1 MKADS
6 QAADEKA
13 RAENEP
19 DGVKRTTE
27 SARLFAQAL
36 EVIASGVNSTARTP
50 RSGWSPYPLFV
61 DHGKGSRIFD
71 VDGNEFVDYLLGLGP
86 MLLGHCPRPVNKAV
100 IEFIR
105 RRGTVFALP
114 VADEIE
120 LARKLIA
127 AVPSVEQMHL
137 ATSGTEAVL
146 YALRLARAYTR
157 RKKIIRFEGMYHG
170 FSDSV
175 YWSKHP
181 PLEAAGPDSQPVPVP
196 QGPGMPEGLENSLI
210 ILPWNDGEILE
221 RTIRRYG
228 DQIAA
233 VITEPV
239 MCNTGCILP
248 EPGYLELMRSLTRES
263 GIVLVFDEVITG
275 FRVALGGAQQYY
287 GVTPDL
293 TVMAKGFG
301 AGFPVA
307 AVGGKKEI
315 MQLVADGIVSVAG
328 TYSGNGIAV
337 SAANATLDF
346 LKTPSIYRKL
356 FKMSEALMLGISKR
370 LESAGLSV
378 SVVGIG
384 PLFQV
389 WFTDS
394 PIRNYRDAVRYARK
408 DLFRI
413 WWEAMMKRG
422 VLFHPH
428 AFENLFV
435 SFAHNE
441 TDVEFTL
448 KAVES
453 ALPELKLRMRG

>member
-1 MKADS
+1 MKIDPHAVGQNS
-6 QAADEKA
+6 HARNELAA
-13 RAENEP
+13 NT
-19 DGVKRTTE
+19 RTSE

-36 EVIASGVNSTARTP
+36 EVIASGVNSTARAP

-61 DHGKGSRIFD
+61 ERGKGSRIFD
-71 VDGNEFVDYLLGLGP
+71 VDGNEFIDYLLGLGP
-86 MLLGHCPRPVNKAV
+86 MLLGHCPEQVTSSV

-105 RRGTVFALP
+105 SRGTVFSLP
-114 VADEIE
+114 VAGEIE

-170 FSDSV
+170 FSDAV

-181 PLEAAGPDSQPVPVP
+181 PLENAGPDLQPLPVP
-196 QGPGMPEGLENSLI
+196 QGPGMPEGLENSLVV
-210 ILPWNDGEILE
+210 LPWNDGELLE
-221 RTIRRYG
+221 RAIRMQG

-248 EPGYLELMRSLTRES
+248 QPGYLELMRTLTRES
-263 GIVLVFDEVITG
+263 GTVLIFDEVITG
-275 FRVALGGAQQYY
+275 FRVGLGGAQQYY

-301 AGFPVA
+301 GGFPVA

-315 MQLVADGIVSVAG
+315 MQLVADGVVSMAG

-337 SAANATLDF
+337 TAANATLDF
-346 LKTPSIYRKL
+346 LTTPGVYRKL
-356 FKMSEALMLGISKR
+356 FEISETLTTGIR
-370 LESAGLSV
+370 ERMESAGLPV
-378 SVVGIG
+378 DVVGIG

-394 PIRNYRDAVRYARK
+394 PIRNYRDAVRHARK

-413 WWEAMMKRG
+413 WWKAMMKRG
-422 VLFHPH
+422 VLFHPD
-428 AFENLFV
+428 AFENFFV

-441 TDVEFTL
+441 EDVKLTL
-448 KAVES
+448 NAVEA
-453 ALPELKLRMRG
+453 ALPELQGRMP

>member
-1 MKADS
+1 MNVENQLAGLKNTS
-6 QAADEKA
+6 Q
-13 RAENEP
+13 
-19 DGVKRTTE
+19 
-27 SARLFAQAL
+27 SALLFEQAL

-61 DHGKGSRIFD
+61 HHGTGSRIFD
-71 VDGNEFVDYLLGLGP
+71 VDGNEFIDYLLGLGP
-86 MLLGHCPRPVNKAV
+86 MLLGHRHEQATNAV
-100 IEFIR
+100 IRFIR
-105 RRGTVFALP
+105 ERGTVFALP

-120 LARKLIA
+120 LARKLIS

-137 ATSGTEAVL
+137 TNSGTEAVL

-181 PLEAAGPDSQPVPVP
+181 PLETAGPDSNPVPVP
-196 QGPGMPEGLENSLI
+196 QGPGMPSGIENSLI
-210 ILPWNDGEILE
+210 ILPWNDCEALD
-221 RTIRRYG
+221 RTIRERG
-228 DQIAA
+228 DEIAA
-233 VITEPV
+233 VLTEPM

-248 EPGYLELMRSLTRES
+248 EPGYLELMRKLTQQSE
-263 GIVLVFDEVITG
+263 IVLIFDEVITG
-275 FRVALGGAQQYY
+275 FRIALGGAQQYY

-301 AGFPVA
+301 GGFPVA
-307 AVGGKKEI
+307 AVGGKKAI
-315 MQLVADGIVSVAG
+315 MQLVAEGTVSMAG

-346 LKTPSIYRKL
+346 LMTPGIYQKL
-356 FKMSEALMLGISKR
+356 FATSGRLMRGIAEQLDSV
-370 LESAGLSV
+370 GLHAR
-378 SVVGIG
+378 VVGVG

-389 WFTDS
+389 WFTNS
-394 PIRNYRDAVRYARK
+394 AIRNYRDAARYARK

-413 WWEAMMKRG
+413 WWEQMMKRG
-422 VLFHPH
+422 VLFHPD

-435 SFAHNE
+435 SFAHTE
-441 TDVEFTL
+441 EDVERTL
-448 KAVES
+448 DAVKN
-453 ALPELKLRMRG
+453 ALPEVKRRMG